1 MVDQMISSQLGSL
14 NTAAPT
20 GPVWREPKLEQMKE
34 MEEGKKEADELAPMY
49 VEGRTVQIASQP
61 WRQRVPM
68 IVAGVLLLGIA
79 VLLFSQLASEQAA
92 APAAPSAP
100 AAPAAKG
107 AGEAMAP
114 GPLLAPNAT
123 EKASES
129 ASEVVPAAA
138 AGTVAANSSNRT
150 NETHE
155 TIHQMNQTNQSN
167 QNNQS
172 NQTSD
177 PGRIANYKASCPT
190 LVKLHGACDYDLSV
204 DDKTL
209 PAHTLV
215 RLVCPDECQILDRYQ
230 KICPSLLKLEGGC
243 AHDLALEEK
252 TLPQGSF
259 VRLICQECQEEST
272 TAIPTT
278 LASTS
283 TASQEQVSL
292 APERPEPRDVPPPAE
307 TAAVGQTAIKIRPSR
322 WLAYVVSFAA
332 TMAWAGLCMQEYG
345 WLRVLGRESG

>member
-1 MVDQMISSQLGSL
+1 MVDQMITSQLGSL

-49 VEGRTVQIASQP
+49 MEGRTVQMASQP

-79 VLLFSQLASEQAA
+79 VLLFSQLASEQ
-92 APAAPSAP
+92 P
-100 AAPAAKG
+100 AAPAPAAAKG
-107 AGEAMAP
+107 ASEAMAT

-129 ASEVVPAAA
+129 AREVPAAFTGA
-138 AGTVAANSSNRT
+138 VANSSNRT
-150 NETHE
+150 NET
-155 TIHQMNQTNQSN
+155 IQVSQTNQSN
-167 QNNQS
+167 QSNQS

-177 PGRIANYKASCPT
+177 PGQIANYKASCPT

-209 PAHTLV
+209 PAQTLV
-215 RLVCPDECQILDRYQ
+215 RLVCPDECQMLDRYQ

-272 TAIPTT
+272 TTIPTT
-278 LASTS
+278 LATS

-292 APERPEPRDVPPPAE
+292 APAAPAEVPEPRAVPQAE

-345 WLRVLGRESG
+345 WLRGVGRESG

>member
-1 MVDQMISSQLGSL
+1 MISSQLGSL

-49 VEGRTVQIASQP
+49 MEGRTVQMASQP

-79 VLLFSQLASEQAA
+79 VLLFSQLANEQAA
-92 APAAPSAP
+92 APAAP

-107 AGEAMAP
+107 TSEAMAT
-114 GPLLAPNAT
+114 GLAPNAT
-123 EKASES
+123 EKASQS
-129 ASEVVPAAA
+129 ASEVVPAAFT
-138 AGTVAANSSNRT
+138 GT
-150 NETHE
+150 
-155 TIHQMNQTNQSN
+155 
-167 QNNQS
+167 
-172 NQTSD
+172 
-177 PGRIANYKASCPT
+177 ANYKASCPT

-204 DDKTL
+204 DDTTL

-283 TASQEQVSL
+283 MASQEQVSL
-292 APERPEPRDVPPPAE
+292 APLAERPTSPRAVPPPE
-307 TAAVGQTAIKIRPSR
+307 TAAVAQPSIKIRPSR

-345 WLRVLGRESG
+345 WLRALGRGSG

>member
-49 VEGRTVQIASQP
+49 MEGRTVQMASQP

-79 VLLFSQLASEQAA
+79 VLLFSQLANEQAA
-92 APAAPSAP
+92 APAAP
-100 AAPAAKG
+100 AAPAVKG
-107 AGEAMAP
+107 TSEAMAT
-114 GPLLAPNAT
+114 GLAPNAT
-123 EKASES
+123 EKASQS
-129 ASEVVPAAA
+129 ASEVVPAAFT
-138 AGTVAANSSNRT
+138 GTVAANSSNRT
-150 NETHE
+150 NET
-155 TIHQMNQTNQSN
+155 IQMNQTNQSN
-167 QNNQS
+167 QS

-177 PGRIANYKASCPT
+177 PGQIANYKASCPT

-204 DDKTL
+204 DDTTL

-243 AHDLALEEK
+243 VHDLALEEK

-283 TASQEQVSL
+283 MASQEQVSL
-292 APERPEPRDVPPPAE
+292 APLAERPTSPRAVPPPE
-307 TAAVGQTAIKIRPSR
+307 TAAVAQPSIKIRPSR

-345 WLRVLGRESG
+345 WLRALGRGSG